1 MFPDGEMV
9 RDLQT
14 ELDGMIEAG
23 VAQITRLLKNSDTR
37 TSNTAADTEENF
49 IMDQRKR
56 HSYRGI
62 NIYRQCYAYYQCHHY
77 KGILLHCYRIYIHSI
92 IIKVLRHH
100 NEFKIRL

>member
-37 TSNTAADTEENF
+37 TSNTAADNEETF

-56 HSYRGI
+56 HTYRGI
-62 NIYRQCYAYYQCHHY
+62 KLYRQIYVYYQVDV
-77 KGILLHCYRIYIHSI
+77 I
-92 IIKVLRHH
+92 ITRDFYCIIT
-100 NEFKIRL
+100 EFTFIPS

>member
-37 TSNTAADTEENF
+37 TSNTAADNEETF

-56 HSYRGI
+56 HTYRGI
-62 NIYRQCYAYYQCHHY
+62 
-77 KGILLHCYRIYIHSI
+77 S
-92 IIKVLRHH
+92 
-100 NEFKIRL
+100 